1 MTDADRPT
9 EGGAGGARADEDE
22 AVLEG
27 PTPLRAAVG
36 ADGPRAAAGAFAGRL
51 TTTERAVGGT
61 VAVTTALVVAMVL
74 FGLLS
79 VTYLFYLLSLAGV
92 YMLVAMG
99 LNVQWG
105 YAGIINF
112 SVAAFFGI
120 GAYAAAL
127 ATGDNS
133 PLAGG
138 LSPAVGLGVAV
149 AGALVLALLIGLP
162 TVTLRGDYLAIA
174 TLGLAEVVRLLF
186 RSERQWT
193 RGTAGL
199 YGIPEIYDG
208 LPVLSGVTGR
218 VGTGAVNAVLV
229 GVAVLAVWLWLR
241 RVHRSPWGRVLR
253 LIRTDEDL
261 AAALGKDTRA
271 FRLQAFLVGSVVMA
285 VAGVL
290 YAHVIAIV
298 GPGLL
303 DPIQTFYVWIA
314 VIIGGTG
321 SDRGA
326 MVGALLIVAI
336 QQGTR
341 ELPAAGSL
349 RLLLVGALIILVIH
363 VRPRGA
369 LPPQRERIWPGAGG
383 EADE

>member
-9 EGGAGGARADEDE
+9 EGGAGGARADEE
-22 AVLEG
+22 AVPEG
-27 PTPLRAAVG
+27 PGPVRAARQAG
-36 ADGPRAAAGAFAGRL
+36 GPAAAAGAFADRL
-51 TTTERAVGGT
+51 TSTERAIGGG
-61 VAVTTALVVAMVL
+61 VAATTALVVAMVL
-74 FGLLS
+74 VGLLS
-79 VTYLFYLLSLAGV
+79 VTYLFYLLSLAGI

-120 GAYAAAL
+120 GAYAAAF
-127 ATGDNS
+127 ATGGNS

-138 LSPAVGLGVAV
+138 LTPAVGLGVAV

-174 TLGLAEVVRLLF
+174 TLGLAEVVRLVFL
-186 RSERQWT
+186 SEAQWT
-193 RGTAGL
+193 NGTAGL
-199 YGIPEIYDG
+199 YGIPEIYG
-208 LPVLSGVTGR
+208 GVPLLTRVTGR
-218 VGTGAVNAVLV
+218 GETAAVNVV
-229 GVAVLAVWLWLR
+229 VVAVAVVAVWLLLR
-241 RVHRSPWGRVLR
+241 RVHRSPWGRVQR

-261 AAALGKDTRA
+261 AEALGKDTRA

-290 YAHVIAIV
+290 YAHVISIV
-298 GPGLL
+298 EPNLL

>member
-1 MTDADRPT
+1 
-9 EGGAGGARADEDE
+9 
-22 AVLEG
+22 
-27 PTPLRAAVG
+27 
-36 ADGPRAAAGAFAGRL
+36 
-51 TTTERAVGGT
+51 
-61 VAVTTALVVAMVL
+61 
-74 FGLLS
+74 
-79 VTYLFYLLSLAGV
+79 
-92 YMLVAMG
+92 

-186 RSERQWT
+186 RSEQQWT
-193 RGTAGL
+193 NGTAGL

-218 VGTGAVNAVLV
+218 VGTAAVNAVLV

-298 GPGLL
+298 EPGLL

>member
-9 EGGAGGARADEDE
+9 EGGAGGARANEDE
-22 AVLEG
+22 AVSEG
-27 PTPLRAAVG
+27 PGPVRAARQAG
-36 ADGPRAAAGAFAGRL
+36 GPVAAAGAFVDRL
-51 TTTERAVGGT
+51 TSTERAIGGG
-61 VAVTTALVVAMVL
+61 VAITTALVVALVL
-74 FGLLS
+74 VGLLS
-79 VTYLFYLLSLAGV
+79 VSYLFYLLSLAGV

-120 GAYAAAL
+120 GAYAAGL
-127 ATGDNS
+127 ATGGNS

-138 LSPAVGLGVAV
+138 LTPAVGLGVAV

-174 TLGLAEVVRLLF
+174 TLGLAEVVRLVFL
-186 RSERQWT
+186 SEAQWT
-193 RGTAGL
+193 NGTAGL
-199 YGIPEIYDG
+199 YGIPEIYEG
-208 LPVLSGVTGR
+208 IPLLSRVTGR
-218 VGTGAVNAVLV
+218 VETAAVNVV
-229 GVAVLAVWLWLR
+229 VVAVAVVAVWLLLR
-241 RVHRSPWGRVLR
+241 RVHRSPWGRVQR

-261 AAALGKDTRA
+261 AEALGKDTRS

-285 VAGVL
+285 LAGVL
-290 YAHVIAIV
+290 FAHVISIV
-298 GPGLL
+298 EPDLL
-303 DPIQTFYVWIA
+303 KPIQTFYIWIA

-326 MVGALLIVAI
+326 MGGALLVVAI
-336 QQGTR
+336 QEGTR

>member
-1 MTDADRPT
+1 
-9 EGGAGGARADEDE
+9 
-22 AVLEG
+22 V
-27 PTPLRAAVG
+27 
-36 ADGPRAAAGAFAGRL
+36 
-51 TTTERAVGGT
+51 
-61 VAVTTALVVAMVL
+61 ALVLV
-74 FGLLS
+74 GLLNG
-79 VTYLFYLLSLAGV
+79 TYLLFLVSLAGV

-127 ATGDNS
+127 ATGSNS

-138 LSPAVGLGVAV
+138 LSPAVGLVVAV
-149 AGALVLALLIGLP
+149 GSAVVLALLIGLP
-162 TVTLRGDYLAIA
+162 TLTLRGDYLAIA
-174 TLGLAEVVRLLF
+174 TLGLAEVVRLVL
-186 RSERQWT
+186 RSEPQWT
-193 RGTAGL
+193 NGTAGL
-199 YGIPEIYDG
+199 FGIPELFVG
-208 LPVLSGVTGR
+208 VPGLSGVTGR
-218 VGTGAVNAVLV
+218 VETAVVNAVLV
-229 GVAVLAVWLWLR
+229 GVAVLVVWLLLR
-241 RVHRSPWGRVLR
+241 RVHRSPWGRVQR

-271 FRLQAFLVGSVVMA
+271 FRLQSFVIGSVIMA
-285 VAGVL
+285 LAGVL

-298 GPGLL
+298 EPGLL

-326 MVGALLIVAI
+326 MIGALLILAI

-341 ELPAAGSL
+341 AVPDWAPVAAGPL
-349 RLLLVGALIILVIH
+349 RLLLVGLLIILVIQF
-363 VRPRGA
+363 RPQGA
-369 LPPQRERIWPGAGG
+369 LPPRRELIWPGAGG
-383 EADE
+383 ETDG

>member
-27 PTPLRAAVG
+27 PGPVRAARQAG
-36 ADGPRAAAGAFAGRL
+36 GPATAAGAFADRL
-51 TTTERAVGGT
+51 TSTERAIGGG
-61 VAVTTALVVAMVL
+61 VAATTALVVAMVL
-74 FGLLS
+74 VGLLT
-79 VTYLFYLLSLAGV
+79 VTYLFYLLSLAGI

-127 ATGDNS
+127 ATGGNS

-138 LSPAVGLGVAV
+138 LTPAVGLGVAV

-174 TLGLAEVVRLLF
+174 TLGLAEVVRLVFL
-186 RSERQWT
+186 SEAQWT
-193 RGTAGL
+193 NGTAGL
-199 YGIPEIYDG
+199 YGIPEIYGG
-208 LPVLSGVTGR
+208 LPLLSRVTGR
-218 VGTGAVNAVLV
+218 VETDAVNVV
-229 GVAVLAVWLWLR
+229 VVAVAVVAVWLLLR
-241 RVHRSPWGRVLR
+241 RVHRSPWGRVQR

-261 AAALGKDTRA
+261 AEALGKDTRA

-290 YAHVIAIV
+290 YAHVISIV
-298 GPGLL
+298 EPNLL

>member
-1 MTDADRPT
+1 MTRVT
-9 EGGAGGARADEDE
+9 GRGE
-22 AVLEG
+22 
-27 PTPLRAAVG
+27 TAAVN
-36 ADGPRAAAGAFAGRL
+36 
-51 TTTERAVGGT
+51 
-61 VAVTTALVVAMVL
+61 VVV
-74 FGLLS
+74 
-79 VTYLFYLLSLAGV
+79 
-92 YMLVAMG
+92 
-99 LNVQWG
+99 
-105 YAGIINF
+105 
-112 SVAAFFGI
+112 
-120 GAYAAAL
+120 
-127 ATGDNS
+127 
-133 PLAGG
+133 
-138 LSPAVGLGVAV
+138 VAV
-149 AGALVLALLIGLP
+149 A
-162 TVTLRGDYLAIA
+162 
-174 TLGLAEVVRLLF
+174 VV
-186 RSERQWT
+186 
-193 RGTAGL
+193 
-199 YGIPEIYDG
+199 
-208 LPVLSGVTGR
+208 
-218 VGTGAVNAVLV
+218 
-229 GVAVLAVWLWLR
+229 AVWLLLR
-241 RVHRSPWGRVLR
+241 RVHRSPWGRVQR

-261 AAALGKDTRA
+261 AEALGKDTRA

-298 GPGLL
+298 EPNLL

-336 QQGTR
+336 QVGTR